1 MKFATMIRRRSSLS
15 LASRARP
22 ATTVA
27 EGQRHWLVSLAAM
40 TAVFLA
46 SLSLHGVF
54 DGWNWLP
61 GVALTAVTVLAI
73 MAAARSLRCPSFLV
87 IVAGFLALAGV
98 LIWQFFRNQSIFG
111 VIPLPEARH
120 RLALLLQDA
129 EGTVTSELAPVL
141 PGDGILLVTSTA
153 IGLTAVLLDT
163 LAITFRM
170 SAMSGLPLVV
180 VLSVPAVII
189 PESVGVPAFAAA
201 ATGYL
206 LLLGS
211 GQWRES
217 RGKADR
223 AAQPCAGHLAR
234 AAAIGAAAL
243 GLTLVLAAAIPGFNA
258 GTFPQ
263 GSRLEWWATATGL
276 DPSVTLGKNL
286 RDPAGFGRITYA
298 TNAKEPLYLRLTT
311 LESFSGQRWQPDQRL
326 SSRRY
331 GIREMGKSAGLPI
344 RSENLIT
351 TRVNSRSFTSPW
363 LLAPYAPVSVTELTG
378 SWTWDPQTLTL
389 LSANGETTARQ
400 SYQVLSSTP
409 ELSREL
415 LAGIGPARQGEID
428 DQFTDLPEHLPPVIR
443 ETALNLTADETNPYS
458 KAMAIQNYLRGSGF
472 TYSLQA
478 PVNGSYDGNS
488 IGVIERFLDVKAG
501 YCVQFAGTMAVM
513 ARLAGIPSR
522 VAVGYAPGKPTGNIV
537 KASGEDL
544 REFAVD
550 SRDAHAWP
558 ELYFRD
564 AGWVRFEPTPSRGVV
579 PGYAR
584 PPASLPGLPAEE
596 DLASEGS
603 PGPNALSSPTPAP
616 GPIEPD
622 TQITQ
627 DQSGVHRSLIGGGV
641 LVLSLL
647 AFVPFL
653 ARTVRSGRRQRRFL
667 RSTPGHGAA
676 GVAWAETSDIA
687 ADYGYPTDPTDTPR
701 TFTNRVL
708 NQARLEGSAAESFI
722 RLRQAYEIQM
732 YSAATTSQLTPEP
745 ASPTWTDVQRVVRAL
760 RRSSALPTR
769 LKARLLPRSLW
780 NRNHRGALAD
790 GDHLPRTAAP
800 ISAGTHGLS

>member
-1 MKFATMIRRRSSLS
+1 MIRRRSSLPPV
-15 LASRARP
+15 SRARP

-27 EGQRHWLVSLAAM
+27 EGHWHWLVSLAAM
-40 TAVFLA
+40 AAVVFA
-46 SLSLHGVF
+46 SLSLYGVF

-87 IVAGFLALAGV
+87 IVAGLLALAGV
-98 LIWQFFRNQSIFG
+98 LIWQFFRNESIFG
-111 VIPLPEARH
+111 VIPLPEARD
-120 RLALLLQDA
+120 RLALLLKDA

-170 SAMSGLPLVV
+170 PAMSGVPLMA

-189 PESVGVPAFAAA
+189 PESIGVPAFTAA

-211 GQWRES
+211 GQWREN

-223 AAQPCAGHLAR
+223 AAQLSADYLAR
-234 AAAIGAAAL
+234 TAAIGAAAL
-243 GLTLVLAAAIPGFNA
+243 SLTFVLAAAIPGFNA

-263 GSRLEWWATATGL
+263 GSRVERWATATGL
-276 DPSVTLGKNL
+276 DPSVTLGNSL
-286 RDPAGFGRITYA
+286 RDNAGFGRITYA

-311 LESFSGQRWQPDQRL
+311 LENFAGQRWQPDQRL

-331 GIREMGKSAGLPI
+331 GIREMGKTAGLPI

-351 TRVNSRSFTSPW
+351 TRINSRSFTSPW

-378 SWTWDPQTLTL
+378 NWTWDPQTLTL
-389 LSANGETTARQ
+389 LSAKGETAARQ

-415 LAGIGPARQGEID
+415 LAGIGPVRQGEID
-428 DQFTDLPEHLPPVIR
+428 DQFTELPEDLPAVIR
-443 ETALNLTADETNPYS
+443 ETALNLTADVTNPYS
-458 KAMAIQNYLRGSGF
+458 KAMAIQNYLRGSDF

-478 PVNGSYDGNS
+478 PVKGSYDGNS

-537 KASGEDL
+537 QTGGADL

-550 SRDAHAWP
+550 SKDAHAWP
-558 ELYFRD
+558 ELYFRN

-579 PGYAR
+579 PVYAQ

-596 DLASEGS
+596 DPASEGS
-603 PGPNALSSPTPAP
+603 TGPSALSSPTPAP
-616 GPIEPD
+616 GSIEPG
-622 TQITQ
+622 TQTSQ
-627 DQSGVHRSLIGGGV
+627 DQSGVHRSAVGGVV

-653 ARTVRSGRRQRRFL
+653 ARTARSGRRQRRFL
-667 RSTPGHGAA
+667 RSNPGHGAA
-676 GVAWAETSDIA
+676 GVAWAETSDVA
-687 ADYGYPTDPTDTPR
+687 ADYGYPADPADTPR
-701 TFTNRVL
+701 TFTNRVI
-708 NQARLEGSAAESFI
+708 NQARLEGSAAESFT

-732 YSAATTSQLTPEP
+732 YSAATTSQLTMEAAP
-745 ASPTWTDVQRVVRAL
+745 PTWTDVQRVVSAL

-769 LKARLLPRSLW
+769 LKARFLPRSLW
-780 NRNHRGALAD
+780 NRNHGGALAD
-790 GDHLPRTAAP
+790 GHHLPRTASP
-800 ISAGTHGLS
+800 VSAGSHGQS

>member
-1 MKFATMIRRRSSLS
+1 MIRRRSSL
-15 LASRARP
+15 APVSRARP

-40 TAVFLA
+40 AAAFLA
-46 SLSLHGVF
+46 SLSLYGVF

-87 IVAGFLALAGV
+87 IGAGLLALAGV

-111 VIPLPEARH
+111 VIPLPAARD
-120 RLALLLQDA
+120 RLALLLKDA

-170 SAMSGLPLVV
+170 PAMSGLPLVV

-189 PESVGVPAFAAA
+189 PESIGVPAFAAA

-211 GQWRES
+211 GHWREN

-223 AAQPCAGHLAR
+223 AAQPPAGYLAR

-263 GSRLEWWATATGL
+263 GSRFEWWATATGL

-286 RDPAGFGRITYA
+286 RDPAGVGRITYA

-331 GIREMGKSAGLPI
+331 GIREMGKIAELPI
-344 RSENLIT
+344 RSENLVT
-351 TRVNSRSFTSPW
+351 TRINSRSFTSPW
-363 LLAPYAPVSVTELTG
+363 LLAPYAPVSVTEVTG

-389 LSANGETTARQ
+389 LSAKGETTARQ

-409 ELSREL
+409 ELSREF
-415 LAGIGPARQGEID
+415 LAGIGPVRQGEID
-428 DQFTDLPEHLPPVIR
+428 DQFTDLPEDLPPVVR
-443 ETALNLTADETNPYS
+443 ETALNLTADVTNPYS

-478 PVNGSYDGNS
+478 PVKGGYDGNS
-488 IGVIERFLDVKAG
+488 MGVIERFLDVKAG

-522 VAVGYAPGKPTGNIV
+522 VAVGYAPGKTTGNIV
-537 KASGEDL
+537 KTGGEDL

-550 SRDAHAWP
+550 SKDAHAWP

-579 PGYAR
+579 PVYAQ
-584 PPASLPGLPAEE
+584 PPASLPGLPAE

-603 PGPNALSSPTPAP
+603 PGPSDLSSPTPAP

-622 TQITQ
+622 AQITQ
-627 DQSGVHRSLIGGGV
+627 DQSGVHGSAVGGVV

-647 AFVPFL
+647 AFMPFL

-667 RSTPGHGAA
+667 RSSPGHGAA
-676 GVAWAETSDIA
+676 GVAWAEISDIA
-687 ADYGYPTDPTDTPR
+687 ADYGYPADPADTPR
-701 TFTNRVL
+701 TFTNRVI
-708 NQARLEGSAAESFI
+708 NQARLEGSGAESFT

-732 YSAATTSQLTPEP
+732 YSPATKSQLPTEV
-745 ASPTWTDVQRVVRAL
+745 ASPTWTDVQRVVSAVRL
-760 RRSSALPTR
+760 SSAVPTR
-769 LKARLLPRSLW
+769 VKARLLPRSLW
-780 NRNHRGALAD
+780 NRNHGGALAD
-790 GDHLPRTAAP
+790 GDRLPRTRAP
-800 ISAGTHGLS
+800 ISAGSHGQS